1 MIKDTFTSENTNEA
15 KGENLTNENTT
26 GRIASAWE
34 KATETRG
41 GGEALRAAIKRVDPD
56 AEMLDTDEYVA
67 LRKKVKKDP
76 KNASNQDKINLFVN
90 AIARRD
96 GEGVDI
102 YRNIESENQSLNE
115 DEKRKLISDS
125 SKHLSAAAKME
136 ADIDEINSSMA
147 TLSYLTNGSVSK
159 VTATDLRVKLILN
172 RFLKIINLVLLSLL
186 FV

>member
-1 MIKDTFTSENTNEA
+1 M
-15 KGENLTNENTT
+15 G
-26 GRIASAWE
+26 

-125 SKHLSAAAKME
+125 S
-136 ADIDEINSSMA
+136 
-147 TLSYLTNGSVSK
+147 
-159 VTATDLRVKLILN
+159 
-172 RFLKIINLVLLSLL
+172 RF
-186 FV
+186 